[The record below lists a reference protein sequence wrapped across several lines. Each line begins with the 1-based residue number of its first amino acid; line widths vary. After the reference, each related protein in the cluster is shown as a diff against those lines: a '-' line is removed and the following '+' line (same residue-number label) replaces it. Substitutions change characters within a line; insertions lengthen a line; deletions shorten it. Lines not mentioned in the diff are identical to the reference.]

1 MSGKGTILGRIF
13 GKVATTSLIE
23 REFYDRL
30 EGVRSGNLCNKVL
43 QAGCDCDCLEECKYS
58 KDSGLSVQSVN
69 LILVFYRRH
78 CQKIKLGSYYH
89 FSRKI

>member
-1 MSGKGTILGRIF
+1 MS

-43 QAGCDCDCLEECKYS
+43 QAGWDCDCLEECKYS

-69 LILVFYRRH
+69 SFLVLSPPTLP
-78 CQKIKLGSYYH
+78 KNETGELLPLLP
-89 FSRKI
+89 